1 MMDFPILETKRLIL
15 RKLTINDT
23 SDVFNYFSKE
33 EVAKYTDLEKFTTIK
48 QAEKLINSF
57 NKQFRNGIRW
67 GILLKK
73 NNKIIGSCGF
83 HHCNL
88 QRLDVW
94 NYKVE
99 IGYEL
104 TPEYWKKGIMTE
116 ALTEIIKYGF
126 NKLSINRI
134 EALIIPENIGSI
146 KLIEKIGFKKEGLL
160 KEYRYEKNNFIDCY
174 IYSILKNKSKLK

>member
-1 MMDFPILETKRLIL
+1 MKDFPILETKRTIL
-15 RKLTINDT
+15 RQLTIDDAN
-23 SDVFNYFSKE
+23 DVFYYFSKE
-33 EVAKYTDLEKFTTIK
+33 EVVKFTDLEKFTTIK

-67 GILLKK
+67 GILLKE

-88 QRLDVW
+88 QRLNVW

-104 TPEYWKKGIMTE
+104 TLEYWQKGIMTE
-116 ALTEIIKYGF
+116 VLKEIIKYGF
-126 NKLSINRI
+126 NKLNINRI
-134 EALIIPENIGSI
+134 EALIIPENIGSR
-146 KLIEKIGFKKEGLL
+146 KLVEKIGFKEEGLL
-160 KEYRYEKNNFIDCY
+160 KEYRFEKNKFVDCC
-174 IYSILKNKSKLK
+174 IYSMLKNKI